1 MRIIA
6 LTLLVATL
14 VTGAAR
20 AEVVNDF
27 AKGDRKIVL
36 TETATTGETFRTI
49 DPSWKHDVL
58 MAQNSAP
65 GTVTVAPS
73 ESQPNTTTTVT
84 VRGGDLAAKI
94 LDWFWVAF
102 GGSIGLL
109 GTAVLYKIFGY
120 FGIQTTEMQRAQL
133 QAVIVNGLNAGAAKA
148 QAQLRGSDKLDL
160 SVKNQ
165 VVIDAIAYTQAHAQ
179 ETIKALGLDPKS
191 GDAVDAI
198 RARIETALN
207 DPASP
212 TPAAI
217 TPPEGRPAAVA
228 VSAPKAI

>member
-49 DPSWKHDVL
+49 DSSWKHDVL
-58 MAQNSAP
+58 MAQNAV

-102 GGSIGLL
+102 GGSIGLI
-109 GTAVLYKIFGY
+109 GTAVLYKIFNY

-133 QAVIVNGLNAGAAKA
+133 QSVIVNGLNAGAARA
-148 QAQLRGSDKLDL
+148 QAQLRNSDKLDI
-160 SVKNQ
+160 SVKSQ
-165 VVIDAIAYTQAHAQ
+165 IVQDAIVYTQNHAQ

-191 GDAVDAI
+191 GDAVETI

-207 DPASP
+207 DPATP

-217 TPPEGRPAAVA
+217 TPPEGKPAAVA
-228 VSAPKAI
+228 VAAPKVA